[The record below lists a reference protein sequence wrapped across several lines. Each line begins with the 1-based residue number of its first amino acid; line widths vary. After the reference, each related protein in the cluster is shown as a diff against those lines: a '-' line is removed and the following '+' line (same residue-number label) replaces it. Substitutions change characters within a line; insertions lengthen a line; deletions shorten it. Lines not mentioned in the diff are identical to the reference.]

1 HSFPTRRS
9 SDLIRGEQS
18 MPEGSRYKVLS
29 CCSAVLVLAMVAATA
44 PAIAQFPP
52 APDDQ
57 PAAKGKGGAAAAPS
71 INGNWSGQL
80 TQVGSQTPYK
90 FELAINARGAETKY
104 PDLDCT
110 GKLTRVGSSKS
121 YVF

>member
-1 HSFPTRRS
+1 P
-9 SDLIRGEQS
+9 
-18 MPEGSRYKVLS
+18 
-29 CCSAVLVLAMVAATA
+29 AT
-44 PAIAQFPP
+44 AQFPP

-57 PAAKGKGGAAAAPS
+57 PAAKGKRDGATAGPS

-80 TQVGSQTPYK
+80 TQVGSQTPYN

-104 PDLDCT
+104 PDLNCT

-121 YVF
+121 YEFYAEAITKVQAEKRCRCP

>member
-1 HSFPTRRS
+1 
-9 SDLIRGEQS
+9 

-29 CCSAVLVLAMVAATA
+29 YCSAALVLAMVAATV

-57 PAAKGKGGAAAAPS
+57 PAAKGKRGGAAAAPS

-110 GKLTRVGSSKS
+110 GKLVGQL
-121 YVF
+121 FF